1 MNTRINRHGLQ
12 IAAPLHDL
20 VVAEILPGTG
30 IEAEALW
37 RGFAAIVRE
46 RSLGA
51 VGWVITV
58 VSGVVL
64 VASTAWRIR
73 QVRRSRGT
81 TAR

>member
-1 MNTRINRHGLQ
+1 MRPGDSETAQLPVEASGNG
-12 IAAPLHDL
+12 
-20 VVAEILPGTG
+20 VVDARVHV
-30 IEAEALW
+30 EALDG
-37 RGFAAIVRE
+37 RRLTPDVTITVEAT
-46 RSLGA
+46 SLGA